1 MVDIEHDHRQIP
13 TAALHPGHFGGQAFL
28 EITPV
33 VDTGQRIGDRQRP
46 QLLLHPLHIG
56 NVRDVAMP
64 QHAATRQFL
73 RRGLATYP
81 TQTPLRQLHAVF
93 LAPGAEGVGRG
104 ADRGADTGG
113 VLGVNPGEDRFGI
126 EQQHIRFQLVD
137 IANAV
142 AGIDHAEASVEFHLE
157 LVDAAGHVGAEL
169 LQQQVP
175 RRERFMDPFA
185 FGDVD
190 AHRQVPDPQALL
202 VEHRRGEHVDHQM
215 AAIAA
220 HQRPLPRLVAALH
233 VAFDQHRLA
242 SRHWFAKAAAQLC
255 RASDQFPGQVQV
267 LQGHMADHFGTGI
280 AKHLLG
286 TGVEG
291 ADDAAQVGGDDRD
304 LGGGIQHA
312 TQLTMGAA
320 QLLLSIP

>member
-1 MVDIEHDHRQIP
+1 M
-13 TAALHPGHFGGQAFL
+13 
-28 EITPV
+28 
-33 VDTGQRIGDRQRP
+33 
-46 QLLLHPLHIG
+46 
-56 NVRDVAMP
+56 
-64 QHAATRQFL
+64 
-73 RRGLATYP
+73 
-81 TQTPLRQLHAVF
+81 HAVF

-104 ADRGADTGG
+104 ADRGTDTGA

-126 EQQHIRFQLVD
+126 EQQHVRFQLVD
-137 IANAV
+137 LANAV
-142 AGIDHAEASVEFHLE
+142 AGVDHTEASVELHLE
-157 LVDAAGHVGAEL
+157 LVDATRHVGAEL

-175 RRERFMDPFA
+175 RRECLVDPLA

-202 VEHRRGEHVDHQM
+202 VEHWRGEHVDCQM
-215 AAIAA
+215 AAIATY
-220 HQRPLPRLVAALH
+220 QRPLPRLVAALR

-242 SRHWFAKAAAQLC
+242 GRHRFTIACAQLC
-255 RASDQFPGQVQV
+255 RASDQLPGQVQA
-267 LQGHMADHFGTGI
+267 LQGHMPHHLGTGI

-291 ADDAAQVGGDDRD
+291 TDDTAQVGGDDRD
-304 LGGGIQHA
+304 LGGGIQHT